1 MVDSQDFQRYRL
13 FDIWLNTLTLGDIL
27 SLLRKN
33 ITLRRKFILANQ
45 NLHGLYICMQ
55 DEKAREFFER
65 ADYTHIDGTGLLLLG
80 KLAGLP
86 FKTEHRAG
94 YMDLFPAM
102 LPDIIQNQWR
112 VFYLGSE
119 DKVLNRGLERLR
131 RDYPSILIAGHHG
144 YFAKGDSGAE
154 NDRIVDLINEFNP
167 DILFVGMGMPIQ
179 EWWILDNFERLNV
192 RAIFH
197 CGGMMDYIAGQI
209 PTPPRWLGPIGL
221 EWAFRLFTEPVR
233 LGKRYLI
240 EPFQLIALLLARKY
254 RSSKSP
260 PDRNK

>member
-1 MVDSQDFQRYRL
+1 VVDSQDFKKYRL

-27 SLLRKN
+27 SVLRRN
-33 ITLRRKFILANQ
+33 ITQRRRFILANQ

-55 DEKAREFFER
+55 DEKARAFFES
-65 ADYTHIDGTGLLLLG
+65 ADYTHIDGTGLLWLG

-86 FKTEHRAG
+86 FKIEHRAG

-119 DKVLNRGLERLR
+119 EKILERGLARLR
-131 RDYPSILIAGHHG
+131 RDQPGLQIEGHHG
-144 YFAKGDSGAE
+144 YFAKGENEAE
-154 NDRIVDLINEFNP
+154 NERVINLINEYKP

-179 EWWILDNFERLNV
+179 EWWILDNFEKLNV
-192 RAIFH
+192 CAIFH
-197 CGGMMDYIAGQI
+197 CGGMMDYIAGQV
-209 PTPPRWLGPIGL
+209 PTPPRWLGPMGL
-221 EWAFRLFTEPVR
+221 EWAFRLVTEPAR

-240 EPFQLIALLLARKY
+240 EPFQLIGLLLAHKY
-254 RSSKSP
+254 RASRSSP
-260 PDRNK
+260 VRNK